1 MYKNKQFKKLEK
13 KYSEYQDSGSVGF
26 FMNICHTNLETD
38 IKVEPFGKRKKKILE
53 IGAGT
58 SPHIDYLNDNFE
70 KYFFLENSK
79 FSIKFLKKKFSKN
92 KKIFY
97 KFYSGKNIP
106 FKSNYFDRIIISHVL
121 EHVPNPEN
129 FIKEMMTKLKPGGKL
144 SISLPCD
151 PGLLWR
157 CGRFFLKILS
167 VRKKLGISKKEYD
180 YMIATEHIN
189 SIFNLISIIKYK
201 FSKNILSEYYL
212 PFRIRI
218 IDFNLFYNIT
228 LIK

>member
-58 SPHIDYLNDNFE
+58 SPHINYLNDDYE

-79 FSIKFLKKKFSKN
+79 FSIKFLKKRFKKN
-92 KKIFY
+92 KKIHY
-97 KFYSGKNIP
+97 KLYSGKKIP
-106 FKSNYFDRIIISHVL
+106 FKANYFDRVIISHVL
-121 EHVPNPEN
+121 EHIPHPEN
-129 FIKEMMTKLKPGGKL
+129 FIEEMMKKLKPGGKL

-151 PGLLWR
+151 PGFLWR
-157 CGRFFLKILS
+157 FGRFFLRIFS
-167 VRKKLGISKKEYD
+167 VQKELGISKKEYD

-189 SIFNLISIIKYK
+189 SIFNLISILKYK
-201 FSKNILSEYYL
+201 FSKNIVSEYYL
-212 PFRIRI
+212 PFRIKI

>member
-26 FMNICHTNLETD
+26 FMNICHKNLEVD
-38 IKVEPFGKRKKKILE
+38 IKNDAIEKRKKKILE

-58 SPHIDYLNDNFE
+58 SPHINYLNNDYE

-79 FSIKFLKKKFSKN
+79 FSIKYLKKRFKKN
-92 KKIFY
+92 KKIHY
-97 KFYSGKNIP
+97 KLYSGKNIP
-106 FKSNYFDRIIISHVL
+106 FKASYFDRVIISHVL
-121 EHVPNPEN
+121 EHIPNPEN
-129 FIKEMMTKLKPGGKL
+129 FIEEMMKKLKPGGKL

-157 CGRFFLKILS
+157 FGRFFLKIFS

-189 SIFNLISIIKYK
+189 SIFNLISILKYK
-201 FSKNILSEYYL
+201 FSKNIVSEYYL
-212 PFRIRI
+212 PFRIKI

>member
-13 KYSEYQDSGSVGF
+13 KYNQYQDSGSVGF
-26 FMNICHTNLETD
+26 FMHICHKNLETD
-38 IKVEPFGKRKKKILE
+38 IKSEIDEKRKKKILE

-58 SPHIDYLNDNFE
+58 SPHINYLNENYE

-79 FSIKFLKKKFSKN
+79 FSIKYLKKKFKKN
-92 KKIFY
+92 RKIKY

-121 EHVPNPEN
+121 EHIPNPEN
-129 FIKEMMTKLKPGGKL
+129 FIDEMMKRLKPGGKL

-189 SIFNLISIIKYK
+189 SIFNLTSIFKYK
-201 FSKNILSEYYL
+201 FSKKILSEYYL
-212 PFRIRI
+212 PFRIKI

-228 LIK
+228 LVK